1 MNKPILVIM
10 AAGIGSR
17 FGGLKQMAPVGK
29 QGEPIIEFSIHDAI
43 EAGFEKV
50 IFIIKKEI
58 EDEFRSLIGD
68 KVKDFIEV
76 EYAFQELHMLPKGY
90 EVPEGRIKPWGT
102 GHAVLCAKEYID
114 QPFAVI
120 NADDYYGKHAFR
132 VIFRNLKK
140 QAMDD
145 KIYRLSMVGYQIEN
159 TLSDHGH
166 VTRGVCELS
175 GNFLESI
182 VERMQIQKNGN
193 IIEYTDDDGKK
204 NQIEKGTTVSMNLW
218 GFPLRFLDELGNRF
232 PVFLDKAY
240 KENPI
245 KAEYLL
251 PTIVNDLLHQE
262 KATVEVLRSLDKWY
276 GITYKEDL
284 EPVAVAIQ
292 TMQDKG
298 DYPQV
303 LFSK

>member
-29 QGEPIIEFSIHDAI
+29 HGEAIIEFSIYDAI
-43 EAGFEKV
+43 QAGFEKV
-50 IFIIKKEI
+50 VFIIKKEI
-58 EDEFRSLIGD
+58 EDDFRKLIGD
-68 KVKDFIEV
+68 KVKDLIEV
-76 EYAFQELHMLPKGY
+76 EYAFQELNMLPEGY
-90 EVPEGRIKPWGT
+90 EVPEGRVKPWGT
-102 GHAVLCAKEYID
+102 GHAVLCAKQYLD

-132 VIFRNLKK
+132 VIYHNLKK
-140 QAMDD
+140 QKTDD

-166 VTRGVCELS
+166 VTRGVCELL

-182 VERMQIQKNGN
+182 VECAQIQKRGDL
-193 IIEYTDDDGKK
+193 IEYTDEDGKIH
-204 NQIEKGTTVSMNLW
+204 QIEKGTTVSMNLW
-218 GFPLRFLDELGNRF
+218 GLPPSFLDELENRF
-232 PVFLDKAY
+232 PAFLDKAL

-245 KAEYLL
+245 KAEFLL
-251 PTIVNDLLHQE
+251 PTIINDLLHEE
-262 KATVEVLRSLDKWY
+262 KATVEVLRSLGKWY
-276 GITYKEDL
+276 GVTYKEDL
-284 EPVAVAIQ
+284 EPVAAALQ
-292 TMQDKG
+292 AMQDKG
-298 DYPQV
+298 DYPQP